1 MEAKIICY
9 TLKKANDKI
18 RSKFKRDFFG
28 YEDKS
33 NRGKYNYK
41 RDGLVNQI
49 LNLRPV
55 RSTIIVQ
62 NKDVNKVIKL
72 LKKYN
77 AEIKAYDIII
87 DEKEIFSTSSS
98 DT

>member
-1 MEAKIICY
+1 MNAKIVCY
-9 TLKKANDKI
+9 TLKKADDKI
-18 RSKFKRDFFG
+18 RSKFKREFFG

-33 NRGKYNYK
+33 NRGQYNYK
-41 RDGLVNQI
+41 REGLVNQI

-72 LKKYN
+72 LKKYD
-77 AEIKAYDIII
+77 AEIKLYDIII
-87 DEKEIFSTSSS
+87 NENELKSTSTT